1 MNINNNVSSNCK
13 KKCEYSFDYPV
24 TNLIARNN
32 GDHIT
37 FRPDS
42 QRVSP
47 VRYNQEKFDVKVMKL
62 YVPSIHTFGG
72 SKADAELMIE
82 HVGITSGSR
91 LMVCVPIIASKGMT
105 TLDKLVNEV
114 SKFAPTA
121 GGDAGE
127 ISLPRFS
134 IGDIVPMK
142 PYYSYKGSLPN
153 SGIGDLTYDVI
164 IFRKQNALQ
173 LSNKGYKKLKTLIKE
188 HQHNVK
194 PKKRKVETFLGHRE
208 LSEGFVDKEPK
219 VFFNKTGPTN
229 ANGKDEIYIDC
240 QPTGESDELIS
251 YNVPNSNNVYEVDD
265 AMNKALSI
273 FIGFAGFFIT
283 LLIVFLIYK
292 YSCGSG
298 DTSIELPLRPSTA
311 TGPSKL
317 NPYLT

>member
-24 TNLIARNN
+24 TNLIARNK

-82 HVGITSGSR
+82 HVGVTSGSR
-91 LMVCVPIIASKGMT
+91 LMVCVPIIASRGRT
-105 TLDKLVNEV
+105 TLDKLVNQV

-134 IGDIVPMK
+134 IGDLVPMK
-142 PYYSYKGSLPN
+142 PYYSYKGTLPN
-153 SGIGDLTYDVI
+153 SGMRDFTYDVI
-164 IFRKQNALQ
+164 IFQKQNALK
-173 LSNKGYKKLKTLIKE
+173 LSNKGYKKLKTLINE
-188 HQHNVK
+188 HKHSAK
-194 PKKRKVETFLGHRE
+194 SKKGKVETFLGHRE
-208 LSEGFVDKEPK
+208 LSEGFVDKEPN

-229 ANGKDEIYIDC
+229 ARANGKDEIYIDC
-240 QPTGESDELIS
+240 QPTGESDKLIS

-283 LLIVFLIYK
+283 LLIVFLLYK
-292 YSCGSG
+292 FGGGSG
-298 DTSIELPLRPSTA
+298 DRPSTA
-311 TGPSKL
+311 TGPTKL
-317 NPYLT
+317 NHRNFI